1 MLKYLGSLLTSAFT
15 TSIMVVLI
23 DKGFSYFLNRNISFR
38 QENNQIKIHNI
49 IDGYHNFM
57 ALLPEIFNHIGFIY
71 NTLSQYKTIMSN
83 KDMYNF
89 HRKNIGDPDVDYLKQ
104 LTQNLYNLDSII
116 KKTDK
121 FSADLLFFDRK
132 SFNAYTD
139 FCAYILNGENAKSA
153 NYQEISKEKLIV
165 FLKIFSKNFSLK
177 KDYDFHNLNWF
188 TDMLR
193 YNTIVLDKSLIKN
206 NEITR

>member
-1 MLKYLGSLLTSAFT
+1 MLKHLGSLLTSAFA

-71 NTLSQYKTIMSN
+71 NTLSQYKSIILD

-89 HRKNIGDPDVDYLKQ
+89 HRKNVGDPDVDYLNH
-104 LTQNLYNLDSII
+104 LTQNLYGLDSII

-139 FCAYILNGENAKSA
+139 FCAYILNGENAKNA

-193 YNTIVLDKSLIKN
+193 YNTIILDKSLVEN

>member
-1 MLKYLGSLLTSAFT
+1 MLEYLVSLFTSAFI

-23 DKGFSYFLNRNISFR
+23 DKILSYFLNRNISFR
-38 QENNQIKIHNI
+38 QENNQIKVHNI

-57 ALLPEIFNHIGFIY
+57 DLLPEIFDVIGY
-71 NTLSQYKTIMSN
+71 AYTTLSQYRTVISDKDQYDFFCNNVGQPDEKYSN
-83 KDMYNF
+83 M
-89 HRKNIGDPDVDYLKQ
+89 L
-104 LTQNLYNLDSII
+104 LENLYKLDVII

-132 SFNAYTD
+132 SFNAYID
-139 FCAYILNGENAKSA
+139 FCTYILNGENAKQA
-153 NYQEISKEKLIV
+153 DYKEISKEKLIN

-193 YNTIVLDKSLIKN
+193 YNAPILDKSLVEN

>member
-1 MLKYLGSLLTSAFT
+1 MLKYLGSLLTSAFA
-15 TSIMVVLI
+15 TSIMVVLV

-38 QENNQIKIHNI
+38 EENNQVKIHNI

-71 NTLSQYKTIMSN
+71 NTLSQYKSIILD

-89 HRKNIGDPDVDYLKQ
+89 HRKNVGDPDVDYLNH
-104 LTQNLYNLDSII
+104 LTKNLYSLDSII

-139 FCAYILNGENAKSA
+139 FCTYILNGENAKNI
-153 NYQEISKEKLIV
+153 NYQEISKEKLII

-193 YNTIVLDKSLIKN
+193 YNTVILDKSLVEN